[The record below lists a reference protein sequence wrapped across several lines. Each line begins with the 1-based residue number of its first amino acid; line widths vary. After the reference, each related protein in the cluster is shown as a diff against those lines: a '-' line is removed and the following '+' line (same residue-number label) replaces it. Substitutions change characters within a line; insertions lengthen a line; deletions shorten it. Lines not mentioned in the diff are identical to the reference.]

1 MSALRVRLLGGF
13 EVWHGERLIVGFESQ
28 KARALLAY
36 LISQRGRSFSRDHLA
51 ALLWPESGPEAAR
64 HALRQAVYSLRSLLP
79 AGDEAPPLLADHR
92 EVRFNP
98 AGEHWLDAA
107 AFEEALRRGG
117 VQADPHR
124 LAAAA
129 QLYRGDFLSG
139 FHVKEALEFE
149 EWLFREQERLR
160 EAAVSALRT
169 LVESYR
175 RRGEVRFASHYAR
188 RLLAIDPLSEPT
200 HRELMRLATAGG
212 HRSRALAQYDEL
224 RERLQAELGV
234 EPMEETRAL
243 YESILAEPETGTA
256 PVVEGEAVGPLVP
269 LVGREGPLAA
279 LAAVWREVQEGAA
292 RWTLVEGETGVGKS
306 RLIKTGLDAALAQ
319 GGAFVLQGRGCELR
333 PPPPLLPIAEAL
345 RSVLAA
351 DGDGAERL
359 VEQPPAAL
367 AELCAALARQSGK
380 PLVVLLDDL
389 HLADL
394 GTFELL
400 ARLAAG
406 EGDWP
411 VWIVTAWCPERVP
424 EDDPRRALV
433 RRGAAR
439 LWLDRLA
446 PACFEE
452 IAAALVTEGEAAEL
466 GAWLAAGAA
475 GLPLL
480 ATELINLLRDEG
492 VLVSGSLTGWRL
504 ARPLAAVAPA
514 PADVREVLLRR
525 LRALPQS
532 ARRLATLASVIG
544 RSFELGLLQT
554 AGGEHPTVVEV
565 GLELLLQRWLV
576 RRASGRWT
584 DEGRAVGEALWAAGA
599 RRGDFEFAHR
609 LIGETIFDAVDPER
623 RRVLHGA
630 IAAALEE
637 RSGGDPRR
645 GCETLAHH
653 WLAAGRPE
661 KAVPC
666 LRLAA
671 ERARALGAAETA
683 AAYEALA
690 AEAASAISSSARAT
704 PAASPTSSRR

>member
-1 MSALRVRLLGGF
+1 
-13 EVWHGERLIVGFESQ
+13 
-28 KARALLAY
+28 
-36 LISQRGRSFSRDHLA
+36 
-51 ALLWPESGPEAAR
+51 ALLWPESGQEAAR
-64 HALRQAVYSLRSLLP
+64 HALRQAVYSLRSLFP

-107 AFEEALRRGG
+107 AFEEALRRGAAH
-117 VQADPHR
+117 ADPHR

-139 FHVKEALEFE
+139 FHVKEALAFE

-160 EAAVSALRT
+160 EAAVGALRT

-200 HRELMRLATAGG
+200 HRELMRLAAAAG

-224 RERLQAELGV
+224 CERLLAELGV

-243 YESILAEPETGTA
+243 YESILAEPETGAA

-279 LAAVWREVQEGAA
+279 LAATWREVQAGAA

-319 GGAFVLQGRGCELR
+319 GSALVLQGRGCELR
-333 PPPPLLPIAEAL
+333 PPPPLLPVAEAL

-367 AELCAALARQSGK
+367 AELCAGLARQSGR
-380 PLVVLLDDL
+380 PLVLLLDDL
-389 HLADL
+389 HLADP

-400 ARLAAG
+400 GRLAAG

-411 VWIVTAWCPERVP
+411 VWIVTAWCPEQVP

-433 RRGAAR
+433 RRWAAP

-446 PACFEE
+446 PAGFEE

-492 VLVSGSLTGWRL
+492 VLVSGNLMGWRL
-504 ARPLAAVAPA
+504 ARPLAAVAPP
-514 PADVREVLLRR
+514 PADVRAVVLRR
-525 LRALPQS
+525 IRALPQS
-532 ARRLATLASVIG
+532 TRRLATLASVIG
-544 RSFELGLLQT
+544 RGFEFGLLQA

-584 DEGRAVGEALWAAGA
+584 DEGRAVGEALWATGA

-609 LIGETIFDAVDPER
+609 VIGEAIFDAVDPKR

-630 IAAALEE
+630 VAAALEE
-637 RSGGDPRR
+637 RSAGDPRR
-645 GCETLAHH
+645 GCEAVAHH

-671 ERARALGAAETA
+671 ERSRALGAVETA

-704 PAASPTSSRR
+704 PAASPTSTRR